1 MNKNRAIGAGLVAT
15 GTMTALLLIE
25 PSIGLPQI
33 AIGQLLSTSLGLTTA
48 LLPSGPA
55 VGWILHFFI
64 GSVLGLIYAGA
75 FASRLPGGP
84 ITRGMLYGVLVFVVA
99 QLVFMPMAGGGFFS
113 GGDTQMLTGSLFGH
127 LLFGAV
133 VGWVYDVTAPASGT
147 LTA

>member
-55 VGWILHFFI
+55 VGWILHFLI
-64 GSVLGLIYAGA
+64 GSLLGLIYAGA
-75 FASRLPGGP
+75 FAHRLPGGP
-84 ITRGMLYGVLVFVVA
+84 ITRGMLYGILVFILA
-99 QLVFMPMAGGGFFS
+99 QVVFMPLAGGGFFS

-127 LLFGAV
+127 LVFGAII
-133 VGWVYDVTAPASGT
+133 GWIYDLAAPGSAT
-147 LTA
+147 PVA